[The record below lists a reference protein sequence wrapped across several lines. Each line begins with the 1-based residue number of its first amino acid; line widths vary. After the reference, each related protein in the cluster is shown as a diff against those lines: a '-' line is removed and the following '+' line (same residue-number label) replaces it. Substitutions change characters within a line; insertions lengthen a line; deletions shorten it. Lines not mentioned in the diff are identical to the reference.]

1 MTFFWFPVLLVVAIL
16 LLMEAGRRFGIR
28 WRNRKRENS
37 LSASGTV
44 EAAVFGLMGLLIA
57 FTFYGAE
64 TRFETRRSLI
74 VDEANAIATAYLRL
88 DLLPENAQPQLRE
101 SFREYV
107 KSRLAIYQKIP
118 DWEAMDALK
127 SELTHSTSLQRLIWK
142 HAIAASKNAN
152 SPAVQ
157 TLVMP
162 SIDRM
167 IDIATIQTVALQSH
181 PPAAV
186 WGMLTLTLLVSCL
199 LAGYS
204 MSGSRSRN
212 WVHIVAFCLL
222 FSAVI
227 YVNVDFEYP
236 RMRGFIR
243 IDEMDRLLVQTLEDM
258 K

>member
-1 MTFFWFPVLLVVAIL
+1 MTFFWFPVILIVAIL

-28 WRNRKRENS
+28 WRSRNREDS
-37 LSASGTV
+37 LGGSGTV

-88 DLLPENAQPQLRE
+88 DLLPEDAQPELRE
-101 SFREYV
+101 NFREYV

-118 DWEAMDALK
+118 DWEAMEALK
-127 SELTHSTSLQRLIWK
+127 SELTHSTSLQRQIWK
-142 HAIAASKNAN
+142 HAVAASKLAS
-152 SPAVQ
+152 SPSVQ
-157 TLVMP
+157 TLVVP

-167 IDIATIQTVALQSH
+167 IDIATIQTVALQRH

-186 WGMLTLTLLVSCL
+186 WGMLALTLLVSCL

-204 MSGSRSRN
+204 MSGSRTRN

>member
-1 MTFFWFPVLLVVAIL
+1 
-16 LLMEAGRRFGIR
+16 
-28 WRNRKRENS
+28 
-37 LSASGTV
+37 
-44 EAAVFGLMGLLIA
+44 MGLLIA

-88 DLLPENAQPQLRE
+88 DLLPENAQPELRE
-101 SFREYV
+101 NFREYV

-118 DWEAMDALK
+118 DWEAMEALK
-127 SELTHSTSLQRLIWK
+127 SELTHSIALQRQIWK
-142 HAIAASKNAN
+142 HAVAASKLAN
-152 SPAVQ
+152 SSSVQ
-157 TLVMP
+157 TLVVP

-204 MSGSRSRN
+204 MSGSRTRN

>member
-1 MTFFWFPVLLVVAIL
+1 MTFFWFPVILIVAIL

-28 WRNRKRENS
+28 WRSRNREDS
-37 LSASGTV
+37 LGGSGTV

-88 DLLPENAQPQLRE
+88 DLLPENAQPELRE
-101 SFREYV
+101 NFREYV

-118 DWEAMDALK
+118 DWEAMEKLK
-127 SELTHSTSLQRLIWK
+127 SELTHSTSLQRQIWK
-142 HAIAASKNAN
+142 HAVAASKLAS
-152 SPAVQ
+152 SPSVQ
-157 TLVMP
+157 TLVVP

-167 IDIATIQTVALQSH
+167 IDIATIQTVALQRH

-186 WGMLTLTLLVSCL
+186 WGMLALTLLVSCL

-212 WVHIVAFCLL
+212 WVHIAAFCLL

>member
-1 MTFFWFPVLLVVAIL
+1 
-16 LLMEAGRRFGIR
+16 MEAGRRFGIR
-28 WRNRKRENS
+28 WRNRNGESS
-37 LSASGTV
+37 LGGSGTV
-44 EAAVFGLMGLLIA
+44 GAAVFGLMGLLIA

-88 DLLPENAQPQLRE
+88 DLLPENAQPELRA

-107 KSRLAIYQKIP
+107 QSRLAIYQKIP
-118 DWEAMDALK
+118 DWEAMDALN
-127 SELTHSTSLQRLIWK
+127 SELRHSTALQRQIWK
-142 HAIAASKNAN
+142 HTVAASKNAT
-152 SPAVQ
+152 SSAVQ
-157 TLVMP
+157 TLVVP

-167 IDIATIQTVALQSH
+167 IDIATIQTVALQRH

-186 WGMLTLTLLVSCL
+186 WGMLALTLLVSCL
-199 LAGYS
+199 PAGYS
-204 MSGSRSRN
+204 MSGSRTRN
-212 WVHIVAFCLL
+212 WVHIIAFCLL

-227 YVNVDFEYP
+227 YVNVDFGYL